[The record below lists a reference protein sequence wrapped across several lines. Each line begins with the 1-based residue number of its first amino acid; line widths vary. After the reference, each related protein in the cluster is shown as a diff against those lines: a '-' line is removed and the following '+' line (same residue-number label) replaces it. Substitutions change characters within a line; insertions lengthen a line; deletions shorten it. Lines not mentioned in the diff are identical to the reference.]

1 MTTMTSMPLP
11 QLQLLLLD
19 LIAPAR
25 AVTQAQVDALS
36 ATDWQALMTM
46 VRQQRLG
53 PLLHWQ
59 LERAHAH
66 LIIPP
71 DVKAEL
77 ALSHKNAALR
87 SLMLQREIVLLHQIL
102 TKANIPYVALKGSYL
117 AFHAYPQPALR
128 PLRDVDILVPK
139 DRALEAYQ
147 VLLDGGLSRMSHY
160 SYLGIPKAVMEVSH
174 HLPPVRSAS
183 GRVLVELHS
192 RLSDHKKNGLAQAD
206 PSDTPEFWDR
216 CIKMP
221 LANQAITF
229 QSPTD
234 LLLHL
239 IEHAVYHHKFDNGPL
254 LLSDLA
260 YLINTQTID
269 WNLFWEMAKK
279 GRQTRGCLLAL
290 KLTERYWG
298 VEDIAWSESAE
309 PGTAPTQEAV
319 DCASVMML
327 QDFSARNDMNLNNE
341 IGRATGSVEKIGV
354 MLSKVFPPKAVISAD
369 YPVAQDNWRVYL
381 WYPVKWHHQFTKR
394 LYGFLKF
401 GLQRRLHPKV
411 TQMVALEQWLAG

>member
-1 MTTMTSMPLP
+1 MTTFTSMPLP

-25 AVTQAQVDALS
+25 TVTQAQVDALS
-36 ATDWQALMTM
+36 ATDWQALLGL
-46 VRQQRLG
+46 VRQHRLG

-71 DVKAEL
+71 DVKADL
-77 ALSHKNAALR
+77 ALNHKNATLR

-102 TKANIPYVALKGSYL
+102 NNANIPYVALKGAYL
-117 AFHAYPQPALR
+117 AYHAYPQPALR

-139 DRALEAYQ
+139 DRTLEAYQ
-147 VLLDGGLSRMSHY
+147 ALLDGGLSRMGQFS
-160 SYLGIPKAVMEVSH
+160 GMPKALMEVSH
-174 HLPPVRSAS
+174 HLPAVRSAS

-192 RLSDHKKNGLAQAD
+192 RLFEHERDGLAQVD
-206 PSDTPEFWDR
+206 PSDTQGFWDR
-216 CIKMP
+216 CIEMP

-260 YLINTQTID
+260 YLINRQPID
-269 WNLFWEMAKK
+269 WNLFWAMAKK

-298 VEDIAWSESAE
+298 VEGIAWGEGAE
-309 PGTAPTQEAV
+309 PVTAPTQEAL
-319 DCASVMML
+319 DCASAMML
-327 QDFSARNDMNLNNE
+327 CDFSARNDMNLNSE
-341 IGRATGSVEKIGV
+341 IGRAKGSAARIGV
-354 MLSKVFPPKAVISAD
+354 LLSKVFPPKAVISAN
-369 YPVAQDNWRVYL
+369 YPVAQDSWRVYL

-394 LYGFLKF
+394 LFGFLRF
-401 GLQRRLHPKV
+401 GLQRRLHSKA
-411 TQMVALEQWLAG
+411 TQLAALEQWLAG

>member
-1 MTTMTSMPLP
+1 MTTFTSMPLP

-25 AVTQAQVDALS
+25 TVTQAQVDAMS
-36 ATDWQALMTM
+36 APDWQALLGM
-46 VRQQRLG
+46 VRQHRLG

-71 DVKAEL
+71 DVKADL
-77 ALSHKNAALR
+77 ALNHKNAALR

-102 TKANIPYVALKGSYL
+102 NKANIPYVALKGAYL
-117 AFHAYPQPALR
+117 AYHAYPQPALR

-139 DRALEAYQ
+139 DRTLEAYQ
-147 VLLDGGLSRMSHY
+147 ALLDGGLSRISQYHHAGM
-160 SYLGIPKAVMEVSH
+160 PKAVMEVWH
-174 HLPPVRSAS
+174 HLPPLRSAS
-183 GRVLVELHS
+183 GRVHVELHS
-192 RLSDHKKNGLAQAD
+192 RLFDHEKDGLAQVD
-206 PSDTPEFWDR
+206 PSETRKLWDR

-239 IEHAVYHHKFDNGPL
+239 IEHAVYHHKFSNGPL

-260 YLINTQTID
+260 YLINTQAID
-269 WNLFWEMAKK
+269 WHLFWEMADM

-290 KLTERYWG
+290 KLTQRYWG
-298 VEDIAWSESAE
+298 IDRIVWPQVAQPEPTLMDEPLDAAALLMLRDLSSSSDIH
-309 PGTAPTQEAV
+309 
-319 DCASVMML
+319 
-327 QDFSARNDMNLNNE
+327 LNGE
-341 IGRATGSVEKIGV
+341 IGRAKGFVAKIGV
-354 MLSKVFPPKAVISAD
+354 LLSGVFPPKAVMAAT
-369 YPVAQDNWRVYL
+369 YPVAQYSWRVYL
-381 WYPVKWHHQFTKR
+381 WYPVRWHYLLTRRF
-394 LYGFLKF
+394 LGFLRF
-401 GLQRRLHPKV
+401 RQQRHLYSEI
-411 TQMVALEQWLAG
+411 TQIAALEQWLAS